1 MSRLPGWFYV
11 WREVLLTLSAGGI
24 NLISALATEE
34 QVKDI
39 GQVAK
44 RRPGDGGDWWWNH
57 RPWPSA
63 VRRLTKAWGA
73 LAIVGLLTALAAACG
88 GGGEPEGEGSPT
100 PPPTGEDAA
109 LAPCRALQNLKAY
122 RYFVDLE
129 LESTEPPETPA
140 EPGLTPTSTVTL
152 ESPAPRLFEYTIDAS
167 FVAPD
172 RTEAVITAG
181 PGDPF
186 TMIAIGDQVWV
197 QLAGRWRPAPD
208 QPGVPYKPPDIC
220 EALLP
225 DLDLSQVEPQEE
237 KVNDVKSLHYSFSQ
251 VSSPEAMAK
260 IFGPGSDM
268 DILIKTL
275 DVELWLAEKDEWP
288 VRMDISGNGVYADGG
303 ELRVHVSVDVRDANS
318 GDIRVE
324 PPA

>member
-1 MSRLPGWFYV
+1 M
-11 WREVLLTLSAGGI
+11 
-24 NLISALATEE
+24 
-34 QVKDI
+34 KDI

-44 RRPGDGGDWWWNH
+44 RRPGDGGGWWWSH
-57 RPWPSA
+57 RPQPSA

-109 LAPCRALQNLKAY
+109 LAPCRALQALESY
-122 RYFVDLE
+122 RYSLE
-129 LESTEPPETPA
+129 LTLESPESAETPA
-140 EPGLTPTSTVTL
+140 EVQPTPTIAL
-152 ESPAPRLFEYTIDAS
+152 APRYDAAVRFEYAIDAS

-181 PGDPF
+181 SADSF
-186 TMIAIGDQVWV
+186 IMIAIGDQVWIE
-197 QLAGRWRPAPD
+197 LAGRWKAAPEQAD
-208 QPGVPYKPPDIC
+208 IPYMPLDIC
-220 EALLP
+220 EAVLF

-251 VSSPEAMAK
+251 ASAPQAMAK
-260 IFGPGSDM
+260 IFGAGSDM

-275 DVELWLAEKDEWP
+275 DVELWLAEKDKWP
-288 VRMDISGNGVYADGG
+288 VRLDIGGSGFYADGR
-303 ELRVHVSVDVRDANS
+303 ELRVHVSIDVRDANS

-324 PPA
+324 PPV